1 MSRYR
6 RRPGRDRSR
15 GARAGGSN
23 IRERGRYF
31 EALLRSLD
39 IGVCF
44 FDREFKAVSVNPA
57 MRRLRADVAFPR
69 DRPCTGADDGGTPP
83 CGECLAAQ
91 ALAQGRSVTRE
102 IDATGSD
109 GQARHLEIVCH
120 PLADDAGRVFGV
132 AEVARDVTWRGKAR
146 LDIELANRDIEMLLG
161 SIRAILVTLDGEN
174 RVRRFNASAEAAFGL
189 EAAAVTGRNFFHLG
203 LFFEGEALGQALAD
217 SRARLAPA
225 RVEEI
230 RCRTADGSERLLG
243 LTVNPVPVPGG
254 RPGTVPGVLILG
266 QDLAAIKARRLRD
279 SHERRMQAIGRL
291 ASGIAHEINTPIQYL
306 GYNAGFLD
314 EAFAA
319 LGTVID
325 SSASL
330 AEAVRAG
337 DSQAMAAALE
347 RTGQAAAEADLD
359 YLRQEIPQ
367 AIANSRKGIRQ
378 VTEIVTAM
386 RQMAHPGTG
395 DRLFFDINAAVR
407 DIVTVTRNAWKNV
420 AEVELTLAQ
429 DLPLV
434 YGLPQEVSQVLLNV
448 VLNAAQAVEEQVF
461 REPWTRGRIDI
472 ATSLTG
478 DRVVVAVSDTGPGI
492 PESVRNRIFDPFF
505 TTKDVG
511 KGTGQGLAISQ
522 AVMARHGG
530 DIDFIT
536 RPGQGT
542 TFSIR
547 FPAAGGT
554 TAGPT
559 ETETSPARNRETS

>member
-1 MSRYR
+1 MSRTR
-6 RRPGRDRSR
+6 RQPGRGRAWDSAREDR
-15 GARAGGSN
+15 
-23 IRERGRYF
+23 EPGRYF
-31 EALLRSLD
+31 EALFRSLD
-39 IGVCF
+39 IGMCF
-44 FDREFKAVSVNPA
+44 FDASLKLVAVNPA
-57 MRRLRADVAFPR
+57 MHVLRGEVDLVRGQPCRRPGEH
-69 DRPCTGADDGGTPP
+69 GAPP
-83 CGECLAAQ
+83 CGSCLAA
-91 ALAQGRSVTRE
+91 LTLDQGRVLSREFEARGADGLTRV
-102 IDATGSD
+102 
-109 GQARHLEIVCH
+109 LEIICH
-120 PLADDAGRVFGV
+120 PLADATGRRFGV
-132 AEVARDVTWRGKAR
+132 AEVARDITWRGKAR
-146 LDIELANRDIEMLLG
+146 QDIELANRDIEMLLG

-174 RVRRFNASAEAAFGL
+174 RVRRFNTSAEAAFGL
-189 EAAAVTGRNFFHLG
+189 TAQAVTGRNFFDLG
-203 LFFEGEALGQALAD
+203 LAFEGEALALALAD
-217 SRARLAPA
+217 SRARLAPV

-230 RCRTADGSERLLG
+230 RCRSVDGSERLLG
-243 LTVNPVPVPGG
+243 LTVNPVPVPDDT
-254 RPGTVPGVLILG
+254 PDTVPGVLILG

-325 SSASL
+325 SQAAL

-337 DSQAMAAALE
+337 DAVAVAEALD
-347 RTGQAAAEADLD
+347 RTAQVALEADLD

-395 DRLFFDINAAVR
+395 EKLFFDINAAVR
-407 DIVTVTRNAWKNV
+407 DIMIVTRNAWKNV

-448 VLNAAQAVEEQVF
+448 VLNAAQAVEEQVSL
-461 REPWTRGRIDI
+461 EPWTRGRIAI
-472 ATSLTG
+472 ATSLSG

-492 PESVRNRIFDPFF
+492 PEEVRSRIFDPFF

-530 DIDFIT
+530 EIDCVSQ
-536 RPGQGT
+536 PGQGA
-542 TFSIR
+542 TFFLR
-547 FPAAGGT
+547 FPAAGAT
-554 TAGPT
+554 SAGPAGRDDT
-559 ETETSPARNRETS
+559 AAKDLERP

>member
-1 MSRYR
+1 L
-6 RRPGRDRSR
+6 
-15 GARAGGSN
+15 
-23 IRERGRYF
+23 F
-31 EALLRSLD
+31 RSLD

-44 FDREFKAVSVNPA
+44 FDASLKLVAVNPA
-57 MRRLRADVAFPR
+57 MRMLRGGVELVRGRHCRQPG
-69 DRPCTGADDGGTPP
+69 GAGESP
-83 CGECLAAQ
+83 CGACLAAL
-91 ALAQGRSVTRE
+91 ALDQGRVLSRESEAIGTDARTRV
-102 IDATGSD
+102 
-109 GQARHLEIVCH
+109 LEIVCH
-120 PLADDAGRVFGV
+120 PLADATGKRFGV
-132 AEVARDVTWRGKAR
+132 AEVARDITWRGKAR
-146 LDIELANRDIEMLLG
+146 QDIELANRDIEMLLG

-189 EAAAVTGRNFFHLG
+189 TAQAVAGRDFFDLG
-203 LFFEGEALGQALAD
+203 LSFEGEALALALAD
-217 SRARLAPA
+217 SRARLAPV

-230 RCRTADGSERLLG
+230 RCRSANGSERLLG
-243 LTVNPVPVPGG
+243 LTVNPVPVPDDT
-254 RPGTVPGVLILG
+254 PDAVPGVLILG
-266 QDLAAIKARRLRD
+266 QDLAAIEARRLRD

-306 GYNAGFLD
+306 GYNASFLD

-325 SSASL
+325 SQAAL

-337 DSQAMAAALE
+337 DDAAVARALDRVAAA
-347 RTGQAAAEADLD
+347 ASEADLD

-395 DRLFFDINAAVR
+395 DKLFFDINAAVR
-407 DIVTVTRNAWKNV
+407 DIMVVTRNAWKNV
-420 AEVELTLAQ
+420 AEVELALAQ

-448 VLNAAQAVEEQVF
+448 VLNAAQAVEEQVSL
-461 REPWTRGRIDI
+461 EPWTRGRIDI
-472 ATSLTG
+472 ATSLSG

-492 PESVRNRIFDPFF
+492 PEAVRSRIFDPFF

-530 DIDFIT
+530 EIDCVSQ
-536 RPGQGT
+536 PGQGA
-542 TFSIR
+542 TFFLR
-547 FPAAGGT
+547 FPAAGAT
-554 TAGPT
+554 SAGPAGMDDT
-559 ETETSPARNRETS
+559 AAKDLERP